1 LKDIHQHKDKIMFTS
16 TSNTDSAEAGAAD
29 LLIPLIRA
37 AATIGFAI
45 APCSLG
51 FVIIAVSEQLIRSI
65 MVGDDPEMLMSDLQ
79 NQFPHHAIKLNENDD
94 AGLVA
99 KVVDLIERPDKALEL
114 PLDIRGTDFQMRVW
128 DALQQIPAGTT
139 VSYTFLAEQIG
150 APNAVGAVAQACAA
164 NPLAVAIPCHRAVS
178 ASGELAG
185 YRWGIERK
193 RALLERETK
202 GCRRSLAQGRDVG
215 GRRPSDVSIWL

>member
-1 LKDIHQHKDKIMFTS
+1 MFTS
-16 TSNTDSAEAGAAD
+16 TSISNAEHSEAGAAD
-29 LLIPLIRA
+29 VLIPLIRA

-79 NQFPHHAIKLNENDD
+79 NQFPHHAIELNENDD

-128 DALQQIPAGTT
+128 DALKQVPAGTT

-150 APNAVGAVAQACAA
+150 APNSVRAVAQACAA
-164 NPLAVAIPCHRAVS
+164 NPLAVAIPCHRAVC
-178 ASGELAG
+178 ANGDLAG

-193 RALLERETK
+193 RALLEREAK
-202 GCRRSLAQGRDVG
+202 A
-215 GRRPSDVSIWL
+215 

>member
-1 LKDIHQHKDKIMFTS
+1 MFTS
-16 TSNTDSAEAGAAD
+16 TSNADHSEAGAAD
-29 LLIPLIRA
+29 VLIPLIRA

-79 NQFPHHAIKLNENDD
+79 NQFPNHAIELNENDD
-94 AGLVA
+94 DGLVA

-128 DALQQIPAGTT
+128 DALQQVPAGAT

-150 APNAVGAVAQACAA
+150 APNAVRAVAQACAA
-164 NPLAVAIPCHRAVS
+164 NPLAVAVPCHRAVG
-178 ASGELAG
+178 ANGDLAG

-193 RALLERETK
+193 RALLEREAK
-202 GCRRSLAQGRDVG
+202 Q
-215 GRRPSDVSIWL
+215 